1 MRKILF
7 MLALIILLI
16 FTGVV
21 IYKGTNFGAFKVW
34 GITQII
40 EKNDEIDAKNAQL
53 SNLVSVTYPDTLSKL
68 SNSSEA
74 LQQTKKQYEE
84 QSLILSDSKYYM
96 QTEKYKLD
104 FLWTRIGNH
113 AKDNKVEIKID
124 VTNGSANGIYNL
136 NFTVV
141 GKYPN
146 TTNFIY
152 AIENDSRLGFKIE
165 NFSMKQS
172 TKETGTV
179 TSEGQK
185 TYSYNY
191 VESTF
196 VCKEIKI
203 DIKVIDTQDGKKETN
218 TTQNTNTT
226 TDGNTT
232 NTVDNTTGN
241 TANTANTVNTTNTTN
256 DANQQNTANTTGT
269 TNTTETQNTVQ

>member
-7 MLALIILLI
+7 ILALIILLI

-34 GITQII
+34 GITQITA
-40 EKNDEIDAKNAQL
+40 KNDEIDSQNAQL
-53 SNLVSVTYPDTLSKL
+53 SNLVSVTYPESLTKL
-68 SNSSEA
+68 SNSSEK
-74 LQQTKKQYEE
+74 LQQTKKEYEE
-84 QSLILSDSKYYM
+84 QSVILSDSKYYM

-124 VTNGSANGIYNL
+124 VTNGTANGIYNL

-146 TTNFIY
+146 TTSFIY

-165 NFSMKQS
+165 DFSMKQS
-172 TKETGTV
+172 TKGTGV
-179 TSEGQK
+179 LSSDGQ
-185 TYSYNY
+185 TIYNY
-191 VESTF
+191 NNVESKF

-203 DIKVIDTQDGKKETN
+203 DIKLIDNQDAKKEENAAN
-218 TTQNTNTT
+218 TTNTT

-232 NTVDNTTGN
+232 NTVN
-241 TANTANTVNTTNTTN
+241 NTTNTTN
-256 DANQQNTANTTGT
+256 NTNTANTQNNTT
-269 TNTTETQNTVQ
+269 NATNVTNTTGAGNTTTTQNTIQ

>member
-7 MLALIILLI
+7 ILALIILLI

-21 IYKGTNFGAFKVW
+21 IYKGTNFGRFKVW
-34 GITQII
+34 GITQIV
-40 EKNDEIDAKNAQL
+40 EKNDEIDSENAQL
-53 SNLVSVTYPDTLSKL
+53 SNLVSVTYPSTLTKL
-68 SNSSEA
+68 SNSSEK
-74 LQQTKKQYEE
+74 LQQTKKEYEE
-84 QSLILSDSKYYM
+84 QSVMLSDSNYYM

-124 VTNGSANGIYNL
+124 VTNGSATGIYNL

-141 GKYPN
+141 GKYEN
-146 TTNFIY
+146 TTSFIY

-172 TKETGTV
+172 TKDSGV
-179 TSEGQK
+179 LTSDGQ
-185 TYSYNY
+185 TIYNY

-203 DIKVIDTQDGKKETN
+203 DIKVIDTQDAKKEEN
-218 TTQNTNTT
+218 TTQNTNTA

-241 TANTANTVNTTNTTN
+241 TANTTNTTN
-256 DANQQNTANTTGT
+256 EANQQNTANTTGT
-269 TNTTETQNTVQ
+269 TDNTATQNTVQ